1 MSNLVLIVDDDQ
13 TTQLI
18 IKQILTSE
26 GYSPIICS
34 DGLAAIEMLQVLEFQ
49 LVILDL
55 NLPGIDGWKVLEYIK
70 AEVHRTSVMLL
81 TGTKDAKT
89 LEYEASIKND
99 KYYSILYKPLNRDE
113 LLGKVKNLV
122 KNSLTKNKPKTR
134 MEF

>member
-1 MSNLVLIVDDDQ
+1 MSNLVLIVDDEH

-18 IKQILTSE
+18 LKEILTSE
-26 GYSPIICS
+26 DYSPVICS
-34 DGLAAIEMLQVLEFQ
+34 DGFAAIEMLQVLEFQ

-55 NLPGIDGWKVLEYIK
+55 NLPGIDGWKVLDYIK

-81 TGTKDAKT
+81 TGTKDVKT
-89 LEYEASIKND
+89 LEYEAYIKND
-99 KYYSILYKPLNRDE
+99 KYFSILYKPLNRDE

-134 MEF
+134 LEF

>member
-1 MSNLVLIVDDDQ
+1 MSNLVLIVDDEH

-18 IKQILTSE
+18 LKEILTSE
-26 GYSPIICS
+26 DYSPVICS
-34 DGLAAIEMLQVLEFQ
+34 DGFAAIEMLQVLEFQ

-55 NLPGIDGWKVLEYIK
+55 NLPGIDGWKVLDYIK

-81 TGTKDAKT
+81 TGTKDVKT

-99 KYYSILYKPLNRDE
+99 KYFSILYKPLNRDE

-134 MEF
+134 LEF